1 MWAIIW
7 NNQKMFGGKNDE
19 AFLCYRIIEFFKKFV
34 IIIGQ
39 SFGKNNNIWNKSLGK
54 NWKIYYVPNAL
65 ARILT
70 EIIT

>member
-1 MWAIIW
+1 
-7 NNQKMFGGKNDE
+7 MFGGKNDE

-54 NWKIYYVPNAL
+54 N
-65 ARILT
+65 
-70 EIIT
+70 